1 MTTPLDATHSNAS
14 THTHSSAN
22 SSAKSK
28 WNLHDTQW
36 TLSLFGTAV
45 GAGILFLPINIGIG
59 GFWPLIIMACLAFP
73 MTFLAHRGLARFVLS
88 SKNKHADFTDVVEEH
103 FGVNAGRLIS
113 LLYFLSIFPILLI
126 YGVGLTNTVDS
137 FMVNQLGME
146 SPSRVVLS
154 GILVAG
160 MISLM
165 MGGERL
171 MLRAF
176 SILVYPLVGILFFLS
191 LYLIPSWQMPDI
203 SLPEVG
209 SFGKTLWLSIPII
222 VFSFSHAAAISSFVN
237 VQREHYD
244 DLATRKSEAILKRT
258 SLLLIVF
265 VLLFVF
271 SCVLSLTGEQMAQAK
286 ADNVSV
292 LSYLAN
298 ITHNS
303 FIATL
308 GPLVAFIA
316 ITSSF
321 LGHFLGAR
329 ESFTG
334 LVTKQ
339 TQLGAKTVDKIGVVI
354 MFFAIWFCAVKNPS
368 ILDMMDQL
376 SGPIIAMILFIMPM
390 IAVYKVPALHKYR
403 NRLSTLFVLA
413 VGALAVFALI
423 YSMIK

>member
-1 MTTPLDATHSNAS
+1 MNSSTDAAQFEAS
-14 THTHSSAN
+14 TTS
-22 SSAKSK
+22 KSK
-28 WNLHDTQW
+28 WNFHDTQW
-36 TLSLFGTAV
+36 VLSLFGTAV

-59 GFWPLIIMACLAFP
+59 GFWPLVILACLAFP

-88 SKNKHADFTDVVEEH
+88 SKNKDADFTDVVEEH

-137 FMVNQLGME
+137 FIVNQLGME
-146 SPSRVVLS
+146 SPPRVLLS
-154 GILVAG
+154 GVLVAG

-165 MGGERL
+165 LGGEKL

-176 SILVYPLVGILFFLS
+176 AILVYPLVGILFFLS
-191 LYLIPSWQMPDI
+191 LYLIPSWQMPNM
-203 SLPEVG
+203 SFPEFG
-209 SFGKTLWLSIPII
+209 SFSQTLWLSIPII
-222 VFSFSHAAAISSFVN
+222 VFSFSHAAAISSFAN
-237 VQREHYD
+237 IQRGHYGKE
-244 DLATRKSEAILKRT
+244 ATAKSEAILKRT

-271 SCVLSLTGEQMAQAK
+271 SCVLSLTSEQMLQAK
-286 ADNVSV
+286 AQNVSV

-298 ITHNS
+298 VTDNS

-329 ESFTG
+329 ESFNG

-339 TQLGAKTVDKIGVVI
+339 TKLDVKIADKIGVAI
-354 MFFAIWFCAVKNPS
+354 MFFAIWFCAVQNPS
-368 ILDMMDQL
+368 ILDMMDKL

-390 IAVYKVPALHKYR
+390 IAVYKVPALQKYR
-403 NRLSTLFVLA
+403 GRFSTLFVLF
-413 VGALAVFALI
+413 VGVLAVMALL
-423 YSMIK
+423 YSFIR

>member
-1 MTTPLDATHSNAS
+1 MSSYQDVTQLDAS
-14 THTHSSAN
+14 TAR
-22 SSAKSK
+22 KST

-36 TLSLFGTAV
+36 VLSLFGTAV

-59 GFWPLIIMACLAFP
+59 GFWPLIALACLAFP

-88 SKNKHADFTDVVEEH
+88 SKNKDADFTDVVEEH
-103 FGVNAGRLIS
+103 FGNNAGRLIS

-137 FMVNQLGME
+137 FMVNQLAME

-165 MGGERL
+165 LGGEKL

-176 SILVYPLVGILFFLS
+176 AILVYPLVAILFFLS
-191 LYLIPSWQMPDI
+191 VYLIPSWQMPNI
-203 SLPEVG
+203 ALPELG
-209 SFGKTLWLSIPII
+209 SFGKTLWLSVPII
-222 VFSFSHAAAISSFVN
+222 VFSFSHAAAISSFAN
-237 VQREHYD
+237 VQRGHYGND
-244 DLATRKSEAILKRT
+244 AAKKSEVILKRT

-271 SCVLSLTGEQMAQAK
+271 SCVLSLSTEQMAQAK
-286 ADNVSV
+286 AQNVSI

-298 ITHNS
+298 ITDNA

-329 ESFTG
+329 ESFNG

-339 TQLGAKTVDKIGVVI
+339 TKMSMKNADKLGVII

-390 IAVYKVPALHKYR
+390 IAVLTVPALKKYR
-403 NRLSTLFVLA
+403 SISTYFILFMGCLAVLA
-413 VGALAVFALI
+413 LL
-423 YSMIK
+423 YSFIK

>member
-22 SSAKSK
+22 SNAKSK

-146 SPSRVVLS
+146 SPPRVVLS
-154 GILVAG
+154 GVLVAG

-176 SILVYPLVGILFFLS
+176 SILVYPLVGILFF
-191 LYLIPSWQMPDI
+191 YPCI
-203 SLPEVG
+203 
-209 SFGKTLWLSIPII
+209 
-222 VFSFSHAAAISSFVN
+222 
-237 VQREHYD
+237 
-244 DLATRKSEAILKRT
+244 
-258 SLLLIVF
+258 
-265 VLLFVF
+265 
-271 SCVLSLTGEQMAQAK
+271 
-286 ADNVSV
+286 
-292 LSYLAN
+292 
-298 ITHNS
+298 
-303 FIATL
+303 
-308 GPLVAFIA
+308 
-316 ITSSF
+316 
-321 LGHFLGAR
+321 
-329 ESFTG
+329 
-334 LVTKQ
+334 
-339 TQLGAKTVDKIGVVI
+339 
-354 MFFAIWFCAVKNPS
+354 
-368 ILDMMDQL
+368 
-376 SGPIIAMILFIMPM
+376 
-390 IAVYKVPALHKYR
+390 
-403 NRLSTLFVLA
+403 
-413 VGALAVFALI
+413 
-423 YSMIK
+423 

>member
-1 MTTPLDATHSNAS
+1 MSSYQDVAQLDTSTTSKN
-14 THTHSSAN
+14 
-22 SSAKSK
+22 K

-36 TLSLFGTAV
+36 VLSLFGTAV

-59 GFWPLIIMACLAFP
+59 GFWPLIILACLAFP

-88 SKNKHADFTDVVEEH
+88 SKNNNADFTDVVEEH
-103 FGVNAGRLIS
+103 FGINAGRLIS

-137 FMVNQLGME
+137 FIVNQLAME
-146 SPSRVVLS
+146 SPSRVLLS

-165 MGGERL
+165 LGGEKL

-176 SILVYPLVGILFFLS
+176 AILVYPLVAILFFLS
-191 LYLIPSWQMPDI
+191 IYLIPSWQMPNMAF
-203 SLPEVG
+203 PEFT
-209 SFGKTLWLSIPII
+209 SFTKTLWLSVPII
-222 VFSFSHAAAISSFVN
+222 VFSFSHAAAISSFAN
-237 VQREHYD
+237 VQRGHYGND
-244 DLATRKSEAILKRT
+244 ASAKSEAILKRT

-271 SCVLSLTGEQMAQAK
+271 SCVLSLSTEQMAQAK
-286 ADNVSV
+286 AQNVSI

-298 ITHNS
+298 ITENS

-329 ESFTG
+329 ESFNG

-339 TQLGAKTVDKIGVVI
+339 TKLSMKSADKLGVVI

-390 IAVYKVPALHKYR
+390 VAVFKVPALKKY
-403 NRLSTLFVLA
+403 SGKSAYFILFMGSLAVLA
-413 VGALAVFALI
+413 LL
-423 YSMIK
+423 YSFMK

>member
-1 MTTPLDATHSNAS
+1 MNSSTDAAQFGAS
-14 THTHSSAN
+14 TTS
-22 SSAKSK
+22 KLK
-28 WNLHDTQW
+28 WNFHDTQW
-36 TLSLFGTAV
+36 VLSLFGTAV

-59 GFWPLIIMACLAFP
+59 GFWPLIILACMALP

-88 SKNKHADFTDVVEEH
+88 SKNKDADFTDVVEEH
-103 FGVNAGRLIS
+103 FGANADRLIS

-137 FMVNQLGME
+137 FIVNQLGME
-146 SPSRVVLS
+146 SPSRVLLS
-154 GILVAG
+154 GVLVAG

-165 MGGERL
+165 LGGERL

-176 SILVYPLVGILFFLS
+176 AILVYPLVGILLFLS
-191 LYLIPSWQMPDI
+191 LYLIPSWQVPDMAF
-203 SLPEVG
+203 PEFAG
-209 SFGKTLWLSIPII
+209 FSKILWLSIPII

-237 VQREHYD
+237 VQRGHYGNQ
-244 DLATRKSEAILKRT
+244 ATAKSEAILKRT

-271 SCVLSLTGEQMAQAK
+271 SCVLSLTPEQMLQAK
-286 ADNVSV
+286 AQNVSV

-298 ITHNS
+298 VTDNS
-303 FIATL
+303 FIATF

-329 ESFTG
+329 ESFNG

-339 TQLGAKTVDKIGVVI
+339 TSLSLKNADKIGVAI
-354 MFFAIWFCAVKNPS
+354 MFLAIWFCAVKNPS

-390 IAVYKVPALHKYR
+390 IAVYKVPALQKYR
-403 NRLSTLFVLA
+403 GRFSTLFVLA
-413 VGALAVFALI
+413 VGLLAVAALI
-423 YSMIK
+423 YGFVA